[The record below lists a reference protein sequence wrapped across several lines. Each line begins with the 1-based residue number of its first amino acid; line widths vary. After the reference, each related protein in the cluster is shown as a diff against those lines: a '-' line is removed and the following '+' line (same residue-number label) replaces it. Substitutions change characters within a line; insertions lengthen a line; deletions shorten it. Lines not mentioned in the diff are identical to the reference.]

1 MWIHKY
7 SFHVWIHNR
16 NLSYDSFEFIS
27 MNSYAIFHYW
37 IQYHEFRTLNS
48 HLFSVLNSYH
58 EFMLMKSY
66 SWIQIGYNEFLYLN
80 SYTFEFIW
88 EFRIYTFEF
97 IHMNSYIHLTNE
109 FTCIWI
115 LIIISYMNS
124 YVYEFTFMNSYMNS
138 YKLYDF
144 SYMNS
149 HVLWIHIWIRMYQ
162 GSRWRVPHQCGA
174 FAAPR
179 ACGRVRRG
187 EPGLGGWSARYS
199 RAPQLL
205 MYGPKKL

>member
-1 MWIHKY
+1 
-7 SFHVWIHNR
+7 
-16 NLSYDSFEFIS
+16 
-27 MNSYAIFHYW
+27 MNSYIW
-37 IQYHEFRTLNS
+37 IHIL
-48 HLFSVLNSYH
+48 LNSYENSESIH
-58 EFMLMKSY
+58 
-66 SWIQIGYNEFLYLN
+66 LN
-80 SYTFEFIW
+80 SYTW
-88 EFRIYTFEF
+88 
-97 IHMNSYIHLTNE
+97 IHKLMDSYIHLTNE